1 MKHLNNARLLVGVF
15 FLALLSACSTPQTSL
30 LLKNRPPDLP
40 SRIELT
46 QVPYFPQDD
55 NQCGPASLAM
65 ALNTAGVS
73 IHPDQLKDELYIPD
87 RKGSLQVEMLA
98 AARRQGMLAYQLE
111 PRLHN
116 VLVEVAAGNPVIV
129 LENLS
134 LDWFPM
140 WHYAIV
146 IGYNLDTQEIILRS
160 GGEKRDVMALS
171 TFEHTWSRSQY
182 WAMLA
187 LPPAHIPQTASPE
200 KFIQSLQDL
209 SHSSPKT
216 ILQSSYEAALMRWP
230 DNLAVQIA
238 AGNDAYGRNDLVNA
252 QRIFLNATA
261 SHPDSAAA
269 FNNLAQTLSD
279 QGQYDEALRII
290 HKAVE
295 IGGSLKSIFLA
306 TQAEIERK
314 KHAAEAAVVK

>member
-15 FLALLSACSTPQTSL
+15 YLAILSACSTPQTSL
-30 LLKNRPPDLP
+30 LLQQRPSTLP
-40 SRIELT
+40 PHLELT
-46 QVPYFPQDD
+46 EVAYFPQEE

-65 ALNTAGVS
+65 VLATAGLP
-73 IHPDQLKDELYIPD
+73 IQPEQLKDELYIPD

-111 PRLHN
+111 PHLEY
-116 VLVEVAAGNPVIV
+116 VLNEVAAGNPVIV

-134 LDWFPM
+134 LQWFPM
-140 WHYAIV
+140 WHYAVV
-146 IGYNLDTQEIILRS
+146 IGYDLDKQEIILRS
-160 GGEKRDVMALS
+160 GAERRDVMTLS

-187 LPPAHIPQTASPE
+187 LPLSRIPQTATPGNY
-200 KFIQSLQDL
+200 IQSLQAL
-209 SHSSPKT
+209 GHSRPQAS
-216 ILQSSYEAALMRWP
+216 LQPAFEAALQRWP
-230 DNLAVQIA
+230 DDLAVQIA
-238 AGNDAYGRNDLVNA
+238 AGNEAYNRNDFANA
-252 QRIFLNATA
+252 QRIFRIATS

-279 QGQYDEALRII
+279 MGQYEEALRII
-290 HKAVE
+290 HQAVQ
-295 IGGSLKSIFLA
+295 IGGPLKSIIVA

-314 KHAAEAAVVK
+314 KRAAEAADVK